1 MATKILLVDDH
12 SVVRQGLRLFL
23 DMEDDF
29 EIVGEAENGLQALE
43 KIEELKP
50 DVVLMDLMM
59 PEMDGI
65 EAIEKGKVKFPDV
78 EFIAL
83 TSVLEDRSLVKA
95 VKSGAIGFL
104 LKNTEADELCRNIKA
119 AARGVVQLSPEA
131 ARRLMT
137 ALQAEDPLSDLTE
150 REHEVLI
157 ALSKGLS
164 NQDIAEQLSVT
175 EKTVKTHVSNVLS
188 KLNVK
193 SRTQAA
199 VYAWQT
205 GLVKPAR
212 PA

>member
-23 DMEDDF
+23 EMEDEF
-29 EIVGEAENGLQALE
+29 EIVGEADNGLQALE
-43 KIEELKP
+43 KIEELGP

-65 EAIEKGKVKFPDV
+65 EAIEKGKVRFPDV

-205 GLVKPAR
+205 GLVKPA
-212 PA
+212 

>member
-1 MATKILLVDDH
+1 MFVPSTRV
-12 SVVRQGLRLFL
+12 GG
-23 DMEDDF
+23 
-29 EIVGEAENGLQALE
+29 IVGAAVTAPRGLSGPVGVGSSTDPARA
-43 KIEELKP
+43 
-50 DVVLMDLMM
+50 
-59 PEMDGI
+59 G
-65 EAIEKGKVKFPDV
+65 AV
-78 EFIAL
+78 ED
-83 TSVLEDRSLVKA
+83 SVE
-95 VKSGAIGFL
+95 
-104 LKNTEADELCRNIKA
+104 
-119 AARGVVQLSPEA
+119 LSPEA

-150 REHEVLI
+150 REHEGLI